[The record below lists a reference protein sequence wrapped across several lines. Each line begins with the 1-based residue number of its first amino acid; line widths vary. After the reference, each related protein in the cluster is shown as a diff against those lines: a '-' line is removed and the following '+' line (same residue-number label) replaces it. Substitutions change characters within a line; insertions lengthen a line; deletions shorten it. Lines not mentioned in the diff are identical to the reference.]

1 MAEGDY
7 VDALIGEYGTLIAE
21 QTNGKYDESRIIK
34 ELADSADWTL
44 SSAHELLRL
53 ADVYGAFML
62 RNALAIAVV
71 LGKKDGAAG
80 F

>member
-1 MAEGDY
+1 MTEGEH
-7 VDALIGEYGTLIAE
+7 VDSLVDEYGMLIAE
-21 QTNGKYDESRIIK
+21 QSNGTYDESRIIK

-44 SSAHELLRL
+44 SGAHELLRSVH
-53 ADVYGAFML
+53 VYGAFML

-71 LGKKDGAAG
+71 LDKEDGSAG